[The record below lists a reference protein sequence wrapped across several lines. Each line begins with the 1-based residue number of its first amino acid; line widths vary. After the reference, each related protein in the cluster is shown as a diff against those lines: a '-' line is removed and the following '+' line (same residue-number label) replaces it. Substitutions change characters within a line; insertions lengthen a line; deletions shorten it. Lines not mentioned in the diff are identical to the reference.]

1 VSSTSRKDDNSFND
15 EIERADEIL
24 KDLEDLRDPGSD
36 GLDEYLLDAP
46 QNTDISDDER
56 AILEE
61 ISRSEA
67 ELDEVVGALRAADA
81 RLAEFE
87 TERQKYDALVRACE
101 SLEALENH
109 DALDLFWGAN
119 GVYQQEQ
126 RIDYA
131 RRQFNIY
138 EAEIEAAE
146 RDRQAVLDQIDDQNL
161 VLDSLDTHLRDAME
175 EEERKRAEW
184 IIENEAREIA
194 HRVQVMPWARGE
206 EEDKRFRQALAAAL
220 LFGLLLGILLPLVD
234 LPIPLRDKLIEVPDR
249 VANVMSRDLPEPEPP
264 PPAPVAEEEP
274 PEPVEPEEQLV
285 EEVAETPADPA
296 IVAETEQQ
304 GTSEQ
309 VRSKGILAFR
319 ESFADAALN
328 RPNARL
334 GSQARV
340 SEAGE
345 NSVGRPERAMVTTSA
360 PGSSGGINLSDISR
374 DVSGG
379 GQGIS
384 GVQVTQVAS
393 SIGTGDGPNRPLS
406 AGLSAGRTD
415 EEIQIVFDRYKA
427 ALYRLYN
434 RELRRDPTL
443 RGQIVLTLTIEPDG
457 SVSMCEVQSS
467 GMNAPALEE
476 QVVNRVRGFDF
487 GAKEDVAAITI
498 IYPID
503 FLPAG

>member
-1 VSSTSRKDDNSFND
+1 
-15 EIERADEIL
+15 
-24 KDLEDLRDPGSD
+24 
-36 GLDEYLLDAP
+36 
-46 QNTDISDDER
+46 
-56 AILEE
+56 
-61 ISRSEA
+61 
-67 ELDEVVGALRAADA
+67 
-81 RLAEFE
+81 
-87 TERQKYDALVRACE
+87 
-101 SLEALENH
+101 
-109 DALDLFWGAN
+109 
-119 GVYQQEQ
+119 
-126 RIDYA
+126 
-131 RRQFNIY
+131 
-138 EAEIEAAE
+138 
-146 RDRQAVLDQIDDQNL
+146 
-161 VLDSLDTHLRDAME
+161 ME